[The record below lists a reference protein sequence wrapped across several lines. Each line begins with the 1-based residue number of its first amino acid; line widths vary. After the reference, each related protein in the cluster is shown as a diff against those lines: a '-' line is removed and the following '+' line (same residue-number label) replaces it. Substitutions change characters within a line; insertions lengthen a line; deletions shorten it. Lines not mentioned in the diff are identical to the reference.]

1 MKKQIIA
8 VVMASLLAAIIPM
21 SAVTASAQTRC
32 NTNRSYRGSSRE
44 AGRYA
49 RNGNYDNGYDSRYN
63 NAGYNDPYYNDGY
76 YNGQNGPSAYDRH
89 RKAANLAIGIGA
101 GAAIGAMI
109 GGRRGALIGAAAGA
123 AGGALVT
130 AKQRPRNYS
139 RYF

>member
-8 VVMASLLAAIIPM
+8 VVMAALLAAIIPV

-32 NTNRSYRGSSRE
+32 NTSRSYRGDSRE

-49 RNGNYDNGYDSRYN
+49 RGSNYDRRYDDSGYNSSYN
-63 NAGYNDPYYNDGY
+63 NEPYYNDGY
-76 YNGQNGPSAYDRH
+76 GQNGPNVYDRH
-89 RKAANLAIGIGA
+89 RKAANIAIGVGTGA
-101 GAAIGAMI
+101 II
-109 GGRRGALIGAAAGA
+109 GGLFGGKKGALIGAAAGA
-123 AGGALVT
+123 AGGAIVT